1 MTLSAALNTS
11 LSGLTAASRTV
22 SVISANIANAQT
34 EGYGPRRVE
43 LASQTIGGVGAGV
56 RVSGTHRSMDAS
68 LRDALRLAD
77 AATASATSRAD
88 FLGRIEASIG
98 IPGSGHSLADRLD
111 RFESGLIAAAARPES
126 DSLLHGVLQDARD
139 LATKFSDISTTI
151 QNQRLEADAAI
162 ARDVAALNAGLAQV
176 AELNAQILRGMNT
189 GQAPLGLIDQ
199 RQQVI
204 DSLSAIVPLVEVP
217 REREQ
222 VALMTKGGAILL
234 DANVAP
240 LGFIATPVMEPG
252 FSLADGPLSG
262 LVLNGQAVATGADGP
277 LSGGRLGALFTL
289 RDETG
294 PQAQAQLD
302 ALAAD
307 LVLRLQ
313 SPLADA
319 TLAPGDP
326 GLFTDAGAALIPP
339 AAPGLAARLQLH
351 PAADPAAGGAL
362 WHLRSGLNAAV
373 PGPVGDGTLLDALAQ
388 ALERPASDTPGS
400 AHLSASGRVGEFLTG
415 IGTARNRAEVDLAF
429 RNAQGDT
436 LREEFLA
443 TGVDTDA
450 ELQHLLRVEKAY
462 AANAR
467 VIRVVDEML
476 RRLMEI

>member
-1 MTLSAALNTS
+1 MTLSAALNAS

-34 EGYGPRRVE
+34 EGYGHRRVE
-43 LASQTIGGVGAGV
+43 LAAQSIGGVGAGV
-56 RVSGTHRSMDAS
+56 RVSGTHRSVNTA

-77 AATASATSRAD
+77 AATAGATSRAS
-88 FLGRIEASIG
+88 FLGRIEASLG
-98 IPGSGHSLADRLD
+98 TPGSGDSLADRLA
-111 RFESGLIAAAARPES
+111 RFESGLVSAAARPES
-126 DSLLHGVLQDARD
+126 DSLLHGVLLDARD
-139 LATKFSDISTTI
+139 LAAKFSDISTTI
-151 QNQRLEADAAI
+151 QNLRLEADAAI
-162 ARDVAALNAGLAQV
+162 AHDVAALNAGLAQV
-176 AELNAQILRGMNT
+176 ADLNAQILRGMNT
-189 GQAPLGLIDQ
+189 GQTPLGLIDQ

-204 DSLSAIVPLVEVP
+204 DSLSAIVPLVEIP

-234 DANVAP
+234 DGSVAQI
-240 LGFIATPVMEPG
+240 GFMPTPVMEPG

-262 LVLNGQAVATGADGP
+262 LTINNQTVATGANGP
-277 LSGGRLGALFTL
+277 LSGGRLGEYFAL

-326 GLFTDAGAALIPP
+326 GLFTDAGAALSPP
-339 AAPGLAARLQLH
+339 AAPGLAARLQIH

-362 WHLRSGLNAAV
+362 WHLRSGLNAAS
-373 PGPVGDGTLLDALAQ
+373 PGPVGEGALLDSLAR
-388 ALERPASDTPGS
+388 ALEQPTSGTPGS
-400 AHLSASGRVGEFLTG
+400 ALLSASGRLGEYLTE
-415 IGTARNRAEVDLAF
+415 IGTARNRAEADLTF
-429 RNAQGDT
+429 RSAQGNT
-436 LREEFLA
+436 LREQFLA

-450 ELQHLLRVEKAY
+450 ELQHLMLVEKAY